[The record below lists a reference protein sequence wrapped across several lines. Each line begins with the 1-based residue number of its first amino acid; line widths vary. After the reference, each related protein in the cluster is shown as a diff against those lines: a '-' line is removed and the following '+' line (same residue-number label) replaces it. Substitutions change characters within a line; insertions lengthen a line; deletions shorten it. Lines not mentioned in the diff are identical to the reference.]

1 MSGRIVMS
9 TSVSRWLK
17 RLTSDDAE
25 LEADKLSSEVSATAG
40 ARHAG
45 SCGQGERVCIM
56 GRLRFVDLRPTD
68 SLATLVAE
76 LYDGTDAVQL
86 VWLGRRSIPGVEPG
100 RTLKAR
106 GRIAVRDG
114 QKVMYNPD
122 YELLP
127 VHA

>member
-1 MSGRIVMS
+1 MS
-9 TSVSRWLK
+9 TSLGRWFK

-25 LEADKLSSEVSATAG
+25 LEANKLSSEVSATAG
-40 ARHAG
+40 TRHAE

-114 QKVMYNPD
+114 QKIMYNPD